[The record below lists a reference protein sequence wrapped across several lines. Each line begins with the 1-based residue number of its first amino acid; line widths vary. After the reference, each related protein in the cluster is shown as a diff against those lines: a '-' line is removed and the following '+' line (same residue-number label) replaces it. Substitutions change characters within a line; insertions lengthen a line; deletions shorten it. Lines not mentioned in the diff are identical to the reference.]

1 MGRGAATTEGLKLFL
16 KRSSDSFMVIKL
28 LSPDV
33 SARIAAGEVIER
45 PSSVVKE
52 LLENSLDANSS
63 SIHINTVHG
72 GLDSIS
78 IVDNGNGI
86 SKNEMGLAF
95 ERFATSKVETLDDLD
110 SIGSLGFR
118 GEAMY
123 SIASVSNVELVS
135 SISSDMR
142 GSRIVVRCGEVI
154 EHVDSAANL
163 GTVVTVSGLFHNFP
177 ARRKY
182 LRSPAVESGRIAT
195 LVQKYAMIRPDVGFR
210 LVQQNSRPFST
221 TGSRNLREVLAAIY
235 DHEFASEF
243 LEIEANSSQYGRTG
257 SSVAG
262 LIGTP
267 SQNRSNRSH
276 INIFVNGRW
285 IQNRTISYAFEQAYY
300 GFMPER
306 RFPMGVLDIRM
317 PVYDVDVNVHPAKTE
332 VRFKNENHIF
342 GVVQQAIRRT
352 LIQSAPVPVVSSR
365 KPIISPHSASLI
377 SSDPST
383 FWPSSMTSG
392 PGLSE
397 SVLLESTRTS
407 DESVY
412 GNQTFAEALTSLR
425 VLGQVKNTYVV
436 AEGPDGIYMVD
447 QHAAHERIVFEEVVD
462 RAREGRKEMQT
473 LLEPVSVVLESHHI
487 DVLKENHD
495 VLDKLGMVLE
505 PFGPDS
511 YLIRCVPIVLS
522 EADPTDSLMEILNVL
537 SEGLIFESW
546 EEKAAYSIACHGAIR
561 AGKSLSL
568 GEMQSLLRQLELC
581 RQPHSCPH
589 GRPTVINFSVG
600 NLEREFGRRR

>member
-163 GTVVTVSGLFHNFP
+163 GTVVTVSGLFRNFP

-182 LRSPAVESGRIAT
+182 LRSPAAESGRIAT

-285 IQNRTISYAFEQAYY
+285 IQNRMLGYAIQEAYH
-300 GFMPER
+300 GFLMEK
-306 RFPMGVLDIRM
+306 RFPIAVL
-317 PVYDVDVNVHPAKTE
+317 
-332 VRFKNENHIF
+332 
-342 GVVQQAIRRT
+342 
-352 LIQSAPVPVVSSR
+352 L
-365 KPIISPHSASLI
+365 SLI
-377 SSDPST
+377 
-383 FWPSSMTSG
+383 
-392 PGLSE
+392 
-397 SVLLESTRTS
+397 
-407 DESVY
+407 
-412 GNQTFAEALTSLR
+412 
-425 VLGQVKNTYVV
+425 
-436 AEGPDGIYMVD
+436 
-447 QHAAHERIVFEEVVD
+447 
-462 RAREGRKEMQT
+462 
-473 LLEPVSVVLESHHI
+473 HI
-487 DVLKENHD
+487 
-495 VLDKLGMVLE
+495 
-505 PFGPDS
+505 
-511 YLIRCVPIVLS
+511 
-522 EADPTDSLMEILNVL
+522 
-537 SEGLIFESW
+537 
-546 EEKAAYSIACHGAIR
+546 
-561 AGKSLSL
+561 
-568 GEMQSLLRQLELC
+568 
-581 RQPHSCPH
+581 
-589 GRPTVINFSVG
+589 
-600 NLEREFGRRR
+600 